1 MKTKTLILS
10 SVITLF
16 FSCEKDNKSTIENTS
31 KETFTNKNIKTPSD
45 KSIYSKYEYIDS
57 KGKNLIIKNSF
68 PKGGMKYKDAKGNQY
83 VYAVF
88 WTQITNETSNPLE
101 LNLDFLSDAYEY
113 PASSGNYIRL
123 LLPSDTLTTDKIP
136 LFNYGLEVKSF
147 LDNAID
153 KSSSLKRTINP
164 NESTAFY
171 VVTLSTK
178 GVNGTLRTGL
188 SIKGQNLYYKINDKE
203 IGAGKINLK
212 DLNLRR

>member
-1 MKTKTLILS
+1 MKTIIL
-10 SVITLF
+10 VLATTLF
-16 FSCEKDNKSTIENTS
+16 FSCENKNKSMVESTNKKTVS
-31 KETFTNKNIKTPSD
+31 KKNIKNPSD
-45 KSIYSKYEYIDS
+45 KNIYSKYEYTDS

-68 PKGGMKYKDAKGNQY
+68 PKGGMRYTDAKGKQY

-88 WTQITNETSNPLE
+88 WTQIINETSNPLE
-101 LNLDFLSDAYEY
+101 LNIDFPSEAFEY

-123 LLPSDTLTTDKIP
+123 FNPADTFTLDKEP

-147 LDNAID
+147 LDKAID

-178 GVNGTLRTGL
+178 GVNGPIRTGF
-188 SIKGQNLYYKINDKE
+188 SIEGQNLFYKINDKE
-203 IGAGKINLK
+203 ISCGRINLK
-212 DLNLRR
+212 DLTFKK

>member
-1 MKTKTLILS
+1 
-10 SVITLF
+10 
-16 FSCEKDNKSTIENTS
+16 
-31 KETFTNKNIKTPSD
+31 
-45 KSIYSKYEYIDS
+45 
-57 KGKNLIIKNSF
+57 
-68 PKGGMKYKDAKGNQY
+68 MKYTDAKGNQY

-101 LNLDFLSDAYEY
+101 LNLDFLSDAFEY

-164 NESTAFY
+164 HESTAFY

-178 GVNGTLRTGL
+178 GVNGTLRTEL